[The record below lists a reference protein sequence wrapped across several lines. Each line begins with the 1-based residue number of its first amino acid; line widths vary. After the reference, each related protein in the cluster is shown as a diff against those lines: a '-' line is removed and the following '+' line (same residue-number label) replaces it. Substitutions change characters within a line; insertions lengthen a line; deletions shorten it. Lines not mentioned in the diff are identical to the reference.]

1 MYQTMCENHIVT
13 HAIDIKDDSRVKNCQ
28 KDKYVR
34 MYQNTRIPDNLNISY
49 HINVTLQ
56 KKWNFEK
63 IGIDDKIS

>member
-34 MYQNTRIPDNLNISY
+34 MYQNTRIPDNLNISDY
-49 HINVTLQ
+49 MKVT
-56 KKWNFEK
+56 
-63 IGIDDKIS
+63 I